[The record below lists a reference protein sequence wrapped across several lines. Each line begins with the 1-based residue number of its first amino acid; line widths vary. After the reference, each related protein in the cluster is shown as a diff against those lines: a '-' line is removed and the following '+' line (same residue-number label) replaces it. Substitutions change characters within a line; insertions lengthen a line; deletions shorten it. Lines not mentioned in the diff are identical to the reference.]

1 MGIYGVSHNII
12 YNIHNISSLYII
24 YNYLYSSIDL
34 KITCL
39 NPLEM
44 KVYYNLKF
52 TDELFIDIKMYLICK
67 KINSKGLIVLN

>member
-12 YNIHNISSLYII
+12 YNIYNISSLCII
-24 YNYLYSSIDL
+24 YDYLYSSIDL

-39 NPLEM
+39 NLLEM

-52 TDELFIDIKMYLICK
+52 IDELFIDIKMYLICK
-67 KINSKGLIVLN
+67 KINSKGLIVSN